1 MSLKA
6 AKVQLKTRYLMLTD
20 YAGTIVVR
28 PGTIAATVARRHFRE
43 AYKTYVS
50 AYESLVASDSELAE
64 EERLLYQQQFSEVN
78 RLLIQ
83 LDEASEEE
91 ESGRPSTSKHQGK
104 VKLPLVQLP
113 TFSGCLAEWLSFY
126 DLFMS
131 LVDAGPLSDAEKHYY
146 LRTSLNSEALSIV
159 QHLPMDGDNY
169 TVALDLLKQRY
180 HNSRQLVD
188 TFIGQILNLPN
199 VGGPSVNL
207 RTQFYDPLREAIQA
221 LRKLKQPVDEWSYLL
236 LHLILQKLPLRVK
249 TLFEERHGTDP
260 QVLPTLTQLVSLLD
274 EQCRVQQAISP
285 AAVERTPA
293 ARRSPTARGRGG
305 AAPAHHLAAPRVL
318 AAQPEPN
325 DQACR
330 LRNQQLQRLCTEC
343 KISHRLTQPR
353 GGDHHRSGGHHLDRP
368 RHRREGRSRPT
379 HHNHAHHY
387 RGVWR
392 KLGLP
397 PYQTRHLFWWLL
409 VTFHAC
415 RLERG
420 PARRR
425 RPSTP
430 CALALDAALSPG
442 NEMISLLVNQRHGG

>member
-64 EERLLYQQQFSEVN
+64 EERLLYQQQFSE
-78 RLLIQ
+78 
-83 LDEASEEE
+83 
-91 ESGRPSTSKHQGK
+91 
-104 VKLPLVQLP
+104 
-113 TFSGCLAEWLSFY
+113 
-126 DLFMS
+126 
-131 LVDAGPLSDAEKHYY
+131 
-146 LRTSLNSEALSIV
+146 
-159 QHLPMDGDNY
+159 
-169 TVALDLLKQRY
+169 
-180 HNSRQLVD
+180 
-188 TFIGQILNLPN
+188 
-199 VGGPSVNL
+199 
-207 RTQFYDPLREAIQA
+207 
-221 LRKLKQPVDEWSYLL
+221 
-236 LHLILQKLPLRVK
+236 KLPLRVK

-343 KISHRLTQPR
+343 KISHRLSQPR